1 MSDDR
6 RTQLLELVKKEFI
19 GPDPIEWPGYKQAN
33 GEEILVSDPPR
44 TRYIAGILYP
54 QNEMEDASAEEEKTE
69 TDDHPAEKLKVTNEY
84 LEAAEEL
91 INRSNAYR
99 QSAISITVGIHKD
112 DSISVDVSA
121 GRYTTLTSTDPKTEK
136 VVSQYLRKQITWRI
150 LLYGQRHSR
159 MMTVIFRLAFLY
171 LQSLDFAHYHILKE

>member
-54 QNEMEDASAEEEKTE
+54 QETPEDETSVINEKM
-69 TDDHPAEKLKVTNEY
+69 H
-84 LEAAEEL
+84 
-91 INRSNAYR
+91 
-99 QSAISITVGIHKD
+99 
-112 DSISVDVSA
+112 
-121 GRYTTLTSTDPKTEK
+121 
-136 VVSQYLRKQITWRI
+136 LRKKRKRKPMII
-150 LLYGQRHSR
+150 
-159 MMTVIFRLAFLY
+159 RLRNSKLPMNTLK
-171 LQSLDFAHYHILKE
+171 LQKN

>member
-54 QNEMEDASAEEEKTE
+54 QE
-69 TDDHPAEKLKVTNEY
+69 TPVGAKCI
-84 LEAAEEL
+84 A
-91 INRSNAYR
+91 
-99 QSAISITVGIHKD
+99 QSAIGVDNPGDFKIHFSKYD
-112 DSISVDVSA
+112 GEETDQKAVFSIS
-121 GRYTTLTSTDPKTEK
+121 
-136 VVSQYLRKQITWRI
+136 
-150 LLYGQRHSR
+150 
-159 MMTVIFRLAFLY
+159 
-171 LQSLDFAHYHILKE
+171 LDAEDAE